1 MNHIGTIIKNGK
13 AAHERPEVPHERCDE
28 LFRTAT
34 DSEQLNLKFY
44 EPPLAS
50 VARARPGPSPGNVS
64 ESPWTREPAFTLFL
78 S

>member
-13 AAHERPEVPHERCDE
+13 AAQERPEVPDERCDE
-28 LFRTAT
+28 LFCAAT
-34 DSEQLNLKFY
+34 EQLNLKFY

-64 ESPWTREPAFTLFL
+64 ESPWTREPALTLFL